1 MFAII
6 ECLEDYST
14 KGERYIE
21 EDIFRWCLEDS
32 FFWQGRDILKKIYSA
47 YLSKIYSTEVE
58 IIQEKVYL
66 YLIKGGKIFRQAYLS
81 EGEIFYLRGR
91 DMKNDITL
99 GRET

>member
-6 ECLEDYST
+6 KCLEDCST

-21 EDIFRWCLEDS
+21 EDIFQRCLEDS

-91 DMKNDITL
+91 DMKNDIP
-99 GRET
+99 